1 MLFRI
6 PNCDDPKSQKVDRY
20 VKRIHPGAVLS
31 SKTELELSGVTL
43 TKLIYKEDEIEHE
56 VDVRAS
62 GGDLYVLIIGDW
74 LVTRTDE

>member
-6 PNCDDPKSQKVDRY
+6 PSCDDPRSHKVDRY
-20 VKRIHPGAVLS
+20 IKRIHPGAELFRQS
-31 SKTELELSGVTL
+31 ELELNGVTL

-74 LVTRTDE
+74 RVTHDG